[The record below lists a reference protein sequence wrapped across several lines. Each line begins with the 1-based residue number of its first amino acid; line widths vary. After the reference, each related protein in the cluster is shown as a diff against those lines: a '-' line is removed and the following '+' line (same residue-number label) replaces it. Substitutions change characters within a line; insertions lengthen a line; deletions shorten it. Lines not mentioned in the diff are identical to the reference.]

1 MASARGAFRLNLE
14 GHLELVCDLD
24 ARGQTRLARQSF
36 RAPVH
41 LSKPFWEKDALVL
54 NVVSP
59 TAGLLEGDRVR
70 VDVTV
75 KYGARLVLSTPAAT
89 RIHTMRGGA
98 AEVTQSFKVESGA
111 SLEVSPEMLIPQR
124 AARYLQRTLISLE
137 EGAELMFFERLAP
150 GRTAA
155 GETFAYDE
163 LRWETD
169 LQIAG
174 CLTARERLRLSPG
187 NDSLAA
193 LRRQFP
199 AAYYGSALIVAETA
213 ASCVED
219 IHALHGPECWVGISA
234 LAAPGA
240 FALKVVAADSL
251 GLRRTMDAA
260 RRLVYAALG
269 RPAVDLRRAGG

>member
-1 MASARGAFRLNLE
+1 MNLE
-14 GHLELVCDLD
+14 GHLELVCDVD

-41 LSKPFWEKDALVL
+41 LSKPFWENDALVL

-70 VDVTV
+70 VDVAV
-75 KYGARLVLSTPAAT
+75 KRGARLVLSTPAAT

-98 AEVTQSFKVESGA
+98 AEVTQSFKVESGG

-137 EGAELMFFERLAP
+137 KGAELMFFERLAP

-163 LRWETD
+163 LRWEID
-169 LQIAG
+169 LRIAG
-174 CLTARERLRLSPG
+174 RLIARERFCLSPG
-187 NDSLAA
+187 SLTA

-199 AAYYGSALIVAETA
+199 AAYYGSALIVSGAAEP
-213 ASCVED
+213 CWQE
-219 IHALHGPECWVGISA
+219 IHDLHRADCWVGVSA

-251 GLRRTMDAA
+251 GLRRTLHET
-260 RRLVYAALG
+260 RGILYRALG
-269 RPAVDLRRAGG
+269 RPLVDLRRAGG